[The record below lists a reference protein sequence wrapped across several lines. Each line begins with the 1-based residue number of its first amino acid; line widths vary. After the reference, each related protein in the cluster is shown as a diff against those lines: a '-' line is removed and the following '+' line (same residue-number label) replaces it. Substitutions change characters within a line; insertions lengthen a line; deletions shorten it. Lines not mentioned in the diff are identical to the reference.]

1 MTLSEQLAQYIVDVR
16 YEDIPQEVVQFT
28 KLCIVD
34 YYASL
39 LKGEEAAPV
48 QMMEQVAQV
57 IGGEPQA
64 TAVTGLKTSITNAA
78 FINGGASH
86 VIELDDIHK
95 ASIVHAATVIMPAA
109 IALAEWKN
117 LSGKQLIE
125 AVIVGYEV
133 AFRVGETVT
142 PSHYYHFHNTA
153 TCGTFGAT
161 AAVAKLLELSAEQI
175 VQALGSAG
183 TQAAGLWEFIEDG
196 AMSKQLHP
204 GKASMNGI
212 LSALLAKQGFTG
224 ASAIFEGRRGF
235 FEAMSERYDVTR
247 MTKNLGKQYKI
258 MENSFKVHASCRHTH
273 AAMDLALML
282 HDKLQHQ
289 GRDAVKSIEVGA
301 YKVALD
307 ITDATNPQTIYA
319 AKFSMQFCVAMALL
333 TGKGGFDA
341 FNESTLQDQTIRTV
355 MEKLT
360 VCVDEEIHSKYPHEW
375 GAKVVIHWQNGEKDV
390 LQSAFPKGD
399 PENPLTEQDFIN
411 KFRELVPLEDVQK
424 EKILT
429 ELMQLETI
437 QVQQLINTI
446 HPVQQVSS
454 QTAQKNI

>member
-1 MTLSEQLAQYIVDVR
+1 MTLSEQLAQYIVNVSFK
-16 YEDIPQEVVQFT
+16 DIPQEVVKFT

-39 LKGEEAAPV
+39 LRGQEAEPV
-48 QMMEQVAQV
+48 QMMEQVAQ
-57 IGGEPQA
+57 ILGGEQQA
-64 TAVTGLKTSITNAA
+64 TAVTGIKTSITNAA

-109 IALAEWKN
+109 LAIAEWKN

-125 AVIVGYEV
+125 AIIVGYEV

-142 PSHYYHFHNTA
+142 PSHYYYFHNTA

-161 AAVAKLLELSAEQI
+161 AATVKLLGLSQQQI
-175 VQALGSAG
+175 IQAFGSAG

-212 LSALLAKQGFTG
+212 LSALLAQRGFTG

-247 MTKNLGKQYKI
+247 MTQNLGQHYKI
-258 MENSFKVHASCRHTH
+258 IENAFKVHASCRHTH
-273 AAMDLALML
+273 AAMDLALRL
-282 HDKLQHQ
+282 HDKVEQR
-289 GRDAVKSIEVGA
+289 GIEFVKSIKVDA
-301 YKVALD
+301 YQVALD
-307 ITDATNPQTIYA
+307 ITDAPNPQTIYA
-319 AKFSMQFCVAMALL
+319 AKFSMQFCVALALV
-333 TGKGGFDA
+333 TGKGGFNA
-341 FNESTLQDQTIRTV
+341 FNMDTLQDPSIRAI

-360 VCVDEEIHSKYPHEW
+360 VSVDEDINRQYPQEW
-375 GAKVVIHWQNGEKDV
+375 GAKIQVLWQDGTSDIV
-390 LQSAFPKGD
+390 QSAFPKGD
-399 PENPLTEQDFIN
+399 PENALTEQDFIE
-411 KFRELVPLEDVQK
+411 KFFDLVPLEKAHK
-424 EKILT
+424 EKIIR
-429 ELMQLETI
+429 ELLQLETI
-437 QVQQLINTI
+437 QVQQLIRTV
-446 HPVQQVSS
+446 HPVQQNS
-454 QTAQKNI
+454 NIV

>member
-1 MTLSEQLAQYIVDVR
+1 MTLSEQLAQYIVNVR

-39 LKGEEAAPV
+39 LKGQEADPV
-48 QMMEQVAQV
+48 QIMEQVAQV
-57 IGGEPQA
+57 IGGEQQA

-109 IALAEWKN
+109 IAVAEWKN

-125 AVIVGYEV
+125 AIIVGYEV

-142 PSHYYHFHNTA
+142 PSHYYYFHNTA
-153 TCGTFGAT
+153 TCGTFGTA
-161 AAVAKLLELSAEQI
+161 AAVAKLLNFSQEQI
-175 VQALGSAG
+175 VQAFGSAG

-212 LSALLAKQGFTG
+212 LSVLLAERGFTG

-235 FEAMSERYDVTR
+235 FEAMSEKYDISR
-247 MTKNLGKQYKI
+247 MTKELGKQYKI
-258 MENSFKVHASCRHTH
+258 IENAFKVHASCRHTH
-273 AAMDLALML
+273 AAMDLAFTL
-282 HDKLQHQ
+282 HDKVQQH
-289 GRDAVKSIEVGA
+289 GIDFIKFIEVGA
-301 YKVALD
+301 YQVALD
-307 ITDATNPQTIYA
+307 ITDADNPQTIYA
-319 AKFSMQFCVAMALL
+319 AKFSMQFCVALVLL

-341 FNESTLQDQTIRTV
+341 FNVDTLQDQTIRALMKKINV
-355 MEKLT
+355 M
-360 VCVDEEIHSKYPHEW
+360 VDETINKQYPHEW
-375 GAKVVIHWQNGEKDV
+375 GAKIQVHWQDGTSEMV
-390 LQSAFPKGD
+390 QSAFPKGD
-399 PENPLTEQDFIN
+399 PESPLTEQDFIN
-411 KFRELVPLEDVQK
+411 KFNEIVPLESTHKAQILK
-424 EKILT
+424 EL
-429 ELMQLETI
+429 LQLETI
-437 QVQQLINTI
+437 QVQQLINTL
-446 HPVQQVSS
+446 HPVQQIS
-454 QTAQKNI
+454 KIG